1 MPSEQIYLEPIAQ
14 IGHDVVL
21 TRGVRS
27 NPCVYSIVNHISD
40 QYQCT
45 KTKAEKVIDR
55 FTSSIIE
62 AMEREKE
69 ISLSIGNLLSF

>member
-27 NPCVYSIVNHISD
+27 NPCVYSIIDHIANQQGCTKREAEKDTDISD
-40 QYQCT
+40 FVR
-45 KTKAEKVIDR
+45 KPLKSVE
-55 FTSSIIE
+55 
-62 AMEREKE
+62 
-69 ISLSIGNLLSF
+69 

>member
-1 MPSEQIYLEPIAQ
+1 MNKTEFI
-14 IGHDVVL
+14 
-21 TRGVRS
+21 
-27 NPCVYSIVNHISD
+27 NHISA